1 MLYCAHNFF
10 ILLSLHTVFSQ
21 RDIITKRTD
30 YFMKKVR
37 LITNRN
43 INFAEY
49 WKEEIINDEF
59 DKRSGFI
66 KDIDKYF

>member
-1 MLYCAHNFF
+1 
-10 ILLSLHTVFSQ
+10 
-21 RDIITKRTD
+21 
-30 YFMKKVR
+30 MKKVR